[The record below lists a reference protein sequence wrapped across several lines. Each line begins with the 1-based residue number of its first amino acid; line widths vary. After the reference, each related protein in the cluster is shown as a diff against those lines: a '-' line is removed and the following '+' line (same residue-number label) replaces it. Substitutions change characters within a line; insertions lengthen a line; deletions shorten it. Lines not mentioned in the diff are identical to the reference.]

1 MTTITIEIDDSG
13 GIVLQGAEG
22 AEYVQNGLEGDT
34 EAPEGDV
41 CPIATQNI
49 AANLEAR
56 DNAIAVAN
64 YGPLDP
70 GQDNAD
76 YWGAAADRWSVSV
89 EEVKTARCGNCAA
102 FNITS
107 RIRACIADGVGGVD
121 AWDVVSSTVSTGIC
135 SNW

>member
-13 GIVLQGAEG
+13 AIVLQGAEG

-70 GQDNAD
+70 GQENAD
-76 YWGAAADRWSVSV
+76 YWGARQ
-89 EEVKTARCGNCAA
+89 
-102 FNITS
+102 
-107 RIRACIADGVGGVD
+107 
-121 AWDVVSSTVSTGIC
+121 SSKYSFE
-135 SNW
+135 

>member
-13 GIVLQGAEG
+13 AIVLQGAED
-22 AEYVQNGLEGDT
+22 AEYVENGLEGDT
-34 EAPEGDV
+34 EAPEGES

-70 GQDNAD
+70 GQGNAD

-89 EEVKTARCGNCAA
+89 DRK
-102 FNITS
+102 S
-107 RIRACIADGVGGVD
+107 
-121 AWDVVSSTVSTGIC
+121 VV
-135 SNW
+135 